1 MAIKRGNEITVRVKC
16 SQKELFNIL
25 KQQDFKELNQYYSND
40 IFMVPESIDIYKQ
53 NSREILKRA
62 ILLREFDG
70 VTTNK
75 HKTKITYK
83 NKEFDDKGNILSQYS
98 VNCEITNINDAKEL
112 FEHLGYKEIME
123 ISETHYTYEKN
134 NFRIIIK
141 IISKDNILIEAELN
155 DYYKSIKE
163 LIEEINK
170 CKIPFDKSNYFVKKA
185 EEELDKKKRN
195 KE

>member
-25 KQQDFKELNQYYSND
+25 KQQDFKELNKYYSND

-75 HKTKITYK
+75 HKPKLHIKIK
-83 NKEFDDKGNILSQYS
+83 NLMI
-98 VNCEITNINDAKEL
+98 
-112 FEHLGYKEIME
+112 KEIYY
-123 ISETHYTYEKN
+123 H
-134 NFRIIIK
+134 
-141 IISKDNILIEAELN
+141 NIQ
-155 DYYKSIKE
+155 
-163 LIEEINK
+163 
-170 CKIPFDKSNYFVKKA
+170 
-185 EEELDKKKRN
+185 
-195 KE
+195 

>member
-1 MAIKRGNEITVRVKC
+1 
-16 SQKELFNIL
+16 
-25 KQQDFKELNQYYSND
+25 
-40 IFMVPESIDIYKQ
+40 
-53 NSREILKRA
+53 
-62 ILLREFDG
+62 
-70 VTTNK
+70 
-75 HKTKITYK
+75 
-83 NKEFDDKGNILSQYS
+83 
-98 VNCEITNINDAKEL
+98 
-112 FEHLGYKEIME
+112 ME

-155 DYYKSIKE
+155 DYYKSIKK